1 MTSYLL
7 DTNVITHWVNKASG
21 HALIEKHL
29 FTLPIASLHISAVTV
44 WEVSRMAEKA
54 KVSTKA
60 SRALME
66 AIGLFAVE
74 PLTAKIAAIGGSL
87 HGWLSNKGQ
96 TIGERD
102 SMIAGTA
109 LAHGH
114 IMVTDNVREFARV
127 PGLQIQN
134 WRTGAA

>member
-1 MTSYLL
+1 
-7 DTNVITHWVNKASG
+7 
-21 HALIEKHL
+21 
-29 FTLPIASLHISAVTV
+29 
-44 WEVSRMAEKA
+44 MAEKA

-74 PLTAKIAAIGGSL
+74 PLTAKIAAVGGSL

-114 IMVTDNVREFARV
+114 IMVTDNVRKFERV